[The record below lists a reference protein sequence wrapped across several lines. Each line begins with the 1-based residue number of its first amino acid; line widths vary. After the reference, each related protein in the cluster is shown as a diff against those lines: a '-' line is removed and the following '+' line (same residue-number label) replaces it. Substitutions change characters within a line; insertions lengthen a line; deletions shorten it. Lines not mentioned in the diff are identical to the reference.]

1 MYTNKMSSEVMVV
14 CVARGGTHCFA
25 LLQSQPRLSR
35 RETAVSARTGGEGE
49 SDAHLVERFLVT
61 AVV

>member
-1 MYTNKMSSEVMVV
+1 MHTNKMSSEGMVV
-14 CVARGGTHCFA
+14 CAAVRIALLCFA
-25 LLQSQPRLSR
+25 RPRLSR
-35 RETAVSARTGGEGE
+35 RETAVSARTGEEGE